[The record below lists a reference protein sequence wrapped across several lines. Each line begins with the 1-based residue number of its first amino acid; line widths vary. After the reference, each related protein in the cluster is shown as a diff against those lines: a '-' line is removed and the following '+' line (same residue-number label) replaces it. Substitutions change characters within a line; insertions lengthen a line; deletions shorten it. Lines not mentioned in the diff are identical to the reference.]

1 MLRRACHA
9 VGARLSSRGAG
20 TGGDA
25 GLTLVEVMISIAI
38 IGTVMTSLTMFFSG
52 TMTTTGYENT
62 RQTAVQLAG
71 AAIEKAR
78 SMSPTAI
85 VGGRTLAD
93 STAAWNSP
101 ATGAAPYLADMTM
114 VYDDGA
120 VPGVPAS
127 PPPYWLPAAGTTV
140 TLKNGSSSGPPID
153 YSEDWYVGRCYLPAA
168 GGACAKA
175 KLAGSV
181 EMLRVVV
188 AINWTS
194 RACAASNCSYVTS
207 TLVSS
212 DSNPTFPAAGS

>member
-9 VGARLSSRGAG
+9 VHARLSSRGAG

-25 GLTLVEVMISIAI
+25 GLTLVEVMVAIAI
-38 IGTVMTSLTMFFSG
+38 IGTVMTSLTMFFSS

-78 SMSPTAI
+78 SMSATAI
-85 VGGRTLAD
+85 AGGRTLAD
-93 STAAWNSP
+93 STAAWNAP

-114 VYDDGA
+114 VYDLGA
-120 VPGVPAS
+120 AAGSVGT
-127 PPPYWLPAAGTTV
+127 LPATGITV
-140 TLKNGSSSGPPID
+140 TLRNTSSTGAPIA

-168 GGACAKA
+168 GGACVKVKA
-175 KLAGSV
+175 AGSV
-181 EMLRVVV
+181 EMVRVVV

-194 RACAASNCSYVTS
+194 RACAAGDCSYVT
-207 TLVSS
+207 TALVSS
-212 DSNPTFPAAGS
+212 DSDPTFPAAGS

>member
-1 MLRRACHA
+1 MLRRARHA
-9 VGARLSSRGAG
+9 LSARLSSPGSDD
-20 TGGDA
+20 T
-25 GLTLVEVMISIAI
+25 GLTLVEVMVSIAI

-52 TMTTTGYENT
+52 TMTTTGYQNT

-78 SMSPTAI
+78 SLSPTAI

-101 ATGAAPYLADMTM
+101 VTGVAPYLVDMTM
-114 VYDDGA
+114 AYDDGA
-120 VPGVPAS
+120 VAGVPAS
-127 PPPYWLPAAGTTV
+127 PPPYVLPADGTTV
-140 TLKNGSSSGPPID
+140 TLKNGSSTGPPIA

-168 GGACAKA
+168 GGACVKT
-175 KLAGSV
+175 KPAGSV

-188 AINWTS
+188 AITWSS
-194 RACAASNCSYVTS
+194 RGCAGSNCSYVTS

-212 DSNPTFPAAGS
+212 DSDPTFPAAGS